1 MGLDRL
7 HGSMKVTVE
16 YAEWGGDPESF
27 QLMRTAI
34 AAAYERGIWDN
45 RNCHT
50 FSAYRGVTRQDYK
63 NCLTVDYAEV
73 NVRDGY
79 KRRVRFSGPQIE
91 KPQKYVCEG
100 GRGYSNVFFNS
111 QKPKY
116 QKALGNQDIKM
127 FTKCL
132 DY

>member
-1 MGLDRL
+1 
-7 HGSMKVTVE
+7 MKVTVE

-27 QLMRTAI
+27 LLMRTAI
-34 AAAYERGIWDN
+34 AAAYERSTRDD
-45 RNCHT
+45 RNYHW
-50 FSAYRGVTRQDYK
+50 FSAYLGVGRQDYK

-79 KRRVRFSGPQIE
+79 KMKVRFSGPQVE

-100 GRGYSNVFFNS
+100 GRGYWNVFFNS

-116 QKALGNQDIKM
+116 QKALGDQDIHM

-132 DY
+132 DH